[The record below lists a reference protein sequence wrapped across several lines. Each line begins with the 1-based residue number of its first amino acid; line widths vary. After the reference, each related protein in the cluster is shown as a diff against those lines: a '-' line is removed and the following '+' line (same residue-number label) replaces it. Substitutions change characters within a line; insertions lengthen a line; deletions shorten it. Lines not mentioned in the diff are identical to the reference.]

1 MKPCRN
7 PQYLAWIRTLPCL
20 VCGSRAG
27 VEASHTGPHGLG
39 QKSSDLSAVPLCYRH
54 HRTSH
59 DSYHKMGARRFVRA
73 HQLDLPA
80 IVRLLNERPVIRV
93 EEGAVVGYLNGQRFV
108 LGRVQDGIARAVNKM
123 LNLSRECR
131 SIPPIAS

>member
-1 MKPCRN
+1 
-7 PQYLAWIRTLPCL
+7 
-20 VCGSRAG
+20 
-27 VEASHTGPHGLG
+27 
-39 QKSSDLSAVPLCYRH
+39 
-54 HRTSH
+54 
-59 DSYHKMGARRFVRA
+59 MGARRFVRA

-93 EEGAVVGYLNGQRFV
+93 EEGAFVGYLNGQRFV